1 MGANA
6 QTAVPVFTAGQVLT
20 AAQQNQINT
29 GIPVFATTVT
39 RDAAFGG
46 TGEKTLAEGQFA
58 YIEATN
64 ATQYYD
70 GAAWQAVDTG
80 GMTLLSTTTLSGAT
94 TTITI
99 SDFSYNYI
107 FGQIAG
113 MTNATANGA
122 VTMKPNNSATLFHGV
137 QVFNGNGT
145 AGTAA
150 STDTT
155 IDGATTS
162 TRTDAN
168 NIWTFMIFN
177 YASSTQYKNYFHT
190 QGAERAAG
198 GTASNGAF
206 GYIKTNSQIS
216 SLVLANSGG
225 SWTGGT
231 VTIYGV
237 K

>member
-1 MGANA
+1 LLR
-6 QTAVPVFTAGQVLT
+6 TAR
-20 AAQQNQINT
+20 N
-29 GIPVFATTVT
+29 
-39 RDAAFGG
+39 AAFGG

-58 YIEATN
+58 YLEDSNT
-64 ATQYYD
+64 TQYYD
-70 GAAWQAVDTG
+70 GSAWQSVSAG
-80 GMTLLSTTTLSGAT
+80 GMTLLSTTTLSGAS

-113 MTNATANGA
+113 MTNATANGT

-137 QVFNGNGT
+137 QLFNGNGT

-150 STDTT
+150 STNTT

-177 YASSTQYKNYFHT
+177 YASSTQYKNYMHV
-190 QGAERAAG
+190 QGAQRAAG
-198 GTASNGAF
+198 GDASASAF
-206 GYIKTNSQIS
+206 GYLKTNSQIS

-225 SWTGGT
+225 DWTGGT